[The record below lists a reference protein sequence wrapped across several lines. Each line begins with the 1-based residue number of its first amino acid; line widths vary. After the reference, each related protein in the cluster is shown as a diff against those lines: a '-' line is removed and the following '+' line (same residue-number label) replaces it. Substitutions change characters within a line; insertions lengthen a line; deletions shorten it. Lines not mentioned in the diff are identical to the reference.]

1 MPLKSMTSLLEI
13 LADFGKALDQ
23 ILLCIRVVSKKNCYK
38 NTVYTNA
45 NDNLLLKIKGFD
57 NDVIRCFRKCCTCC
71 LWCLE
76 KFMKF
81 VNRNIYIMTAIKGI
95 IIF

>member
-1 MPLKSMTSLLEI
+1 MCINFREIDLFDFMRMP
-13 LADFGKALDQ
+13 F
-23 ILLCIRVVSKKNCYK
+23 KN
-38 NTVYTNA
+38 NVYTNA

>member
-13 LADFGKALDQ
+13 LADFGEALDQ
-23 ILLCIRVVSKKNCYK
+23 ILLCIRVVSKKIVTKILYIH
-38 NTVYTNA
+38 A

-95 IIF
+95 NIF